1 MICTVI
7 IEKAYVVDRM
17 GLEEPTIGSES
28 DTGKADDGRSSNGSR
43 GLMEVVDEERR
54 TGRM

>member
-17 GLEEPTIGSES
+17 GLEEPTVGSES
-28 DTGKADDGRSSNGSR
+28 DTGKADDGRSSGSR
-43 GLMEVVDEERR
+43 GRR

>member
-17 GLEEPTIGSES
+17 GLEEPIIPLAVSLTQEKL
-28 DTGKADDGRSSNGSR
+28 TTAEAV
-43 GLMEVVDEERR
+43 EVVDEEREE
-54 TGRM
+54 